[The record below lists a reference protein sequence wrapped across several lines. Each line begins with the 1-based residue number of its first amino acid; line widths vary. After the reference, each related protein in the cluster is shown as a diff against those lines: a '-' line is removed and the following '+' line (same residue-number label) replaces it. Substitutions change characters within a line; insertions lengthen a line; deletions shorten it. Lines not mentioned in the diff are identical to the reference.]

1 MLFDKENFLYDN
13 HEVLWYTDH
22 FLCYIPT
29 EDELYNLTF
38 EEFGGLTTLDIR
50 YFISVC
56 KSNDKSLFF
65 DASIKIN
72 PKYYDCVFEIL
83 NNNFALIINDK
94 NKIIKIKEKIKEVIL
109 MSIDTSRGNEEDFIN
124 SLNEH
129 ELEALKRMVE
139 LFNCTDFYISVNKE
153 TQETNISGSAYRS
166 LFYKLKENKIATVE
180 SAGVKGTHVIFH
192 SFTKLKN
199 LL

>member
-13 HEVLWYTDH
+13 HEVLWYTDN

-38 EEFGGLTTLDIR
+38 EEFGGLTALDIR
-50 YFISVC
+50 YFISIC

-65 DASIKIN
+65 DSSIKIN

-129 ELEALKRMVE
+129 ELEALKHMVK

-153 TQETNISGSAYRS
+153 TQETNISSSAYRS

-192 SFTKLKN
+192 SFTKIKN

>member
-1 MLFDKENFLYDN
+1 MLFDKANFTYDN
-13 HEVLWYTDH
+13 HEVLWYTDN

-38 EEFGGLTTLDIR
+38 EEFGGLTALDVR

-56 KSNDKSLFF
+56 KTNDKSLFF
-65 DASIKIN
+65 DNSIKIN

-109 MSIDTSRGNEEDFIN
+109 MSIDTSRGNEMEFFEI
-124 SLNEH
+124 LNEH
-129 ELEALKRMVE
+129 ELEALKYILE
-139 LFNCTDFYISVNKE
+139 KYNCADFYISVNKE
-153 TQETNISGSAYRS
+153 SQETNISGSAYRQ
-166 LFYKLKENKIATVE
+166 LFYKLKEYKIATVE

>member
-65 DASIKIN
+65 DSSIKIN

-109 MSIDTSRGNEEDFIN
+109 ISIDTSRGNEEEFIN
-124 SLNEH
+124 SLSEH

-139 LFNCTDFYISVNKE
+139 LFDCTDFYISVNKE
-153 TQETNISGSAYRS
+153 TQETNISSSAYRS

>member
-65 DASIKIN
+65 DSSIKIN
-72 PKYYDCVFEIL
+72 PKYYDCVFDIL
-83 NNNFALIINDK
+83 NNNFALIINDE
-94 NKIIKIKEKIKEVIL
+94 NKIIKIKEKIKEAIL
-109 MSIDTSRGNEEDFIN
+109 MSIDVSRGNVEEFLKD
-124 SLNEH
+124 LNQL
-129 ELEALKRMVE
+129 ELEALKYIIDTY
-139 LFNCTDFYISVNKE
+139 NCADFYISVNKE
-153 TQETNISGSAYRS
+153 SQETSFSGATYRG
-166 LFYKLKENKIATVE
+166 LFYKLKEHKIASVE
-180 SAGVKGTHVIFH
+180 SAGVKGTHIMFN

>member
-1 MLFDKENFLYDN
+1 MLFDKENFLYDG
-13 HEVLWYTDH
+13 HEVLWYTDS

-38 EEFGGLTTLDIR
+38 EEFGGLTALDVR
-50 YFISVC
+50 YFVSIC

-65 DASIKIN
+65 DKSIKIN

-109 MSIDTSRGNEEDFIN
+109 MAIDTSRGNEIEFFEI
-124 SLNEH
+124 LNDS
-129 ELEALKRMVE
+129 ELLALKYIIE
-139 LFNCTDFYISVNKE
+139 KYNCADFYISVHKE
-153 TQETNISGSAYRS
+153 GQESDISGTTYRN
-166 LFYKLKENKIATVE
+166 LFYKLKEYKIATVE
-180 SAGVKGTHVIFH
+180 SAGVKGTHVIFN

>member
-13 HEVLWYTDH
+13 HEVLWYTDN

-38 EEFGGLTTLDIR
+38 EEFGGLTALDIR
-50 YFISVC
+50 YFISIC

-65 DASIKIN
+65 DSSIKIN

-109 MSIDTSRGNEEDFIN
+109 MSIDTSRGNEEEFIN

-129 ELEALKRMVE
+129 ELEALKHMIK

-153 TQETNISGSAYRS
+153 TQETNISSSAYRS

-192 SFTKLKN
+192 SFTKIKN

>member
-1 MLFDKENFLYDN
+1 
-13 HEVLWYTDH
+13 
-22 FLCYIPT
+22 
-29 EDELYNLTF
+29 
-38 EEFGGLTTLDIR
+38 
-50 YFISVC
+50 
-56 KSNDKSLFF
+56 
-65 DASIKIN
+65 
-72 PKYYDCVFEIL
+72 
-83 NNNFALIINDK
+83 
-94 NKIIKIKEKIKEVIL
+94 

-129 ELEALKRMVE
+129 ELEALKRMIE

-166 LFYKLKENKIATVE
+166 LFYKLKKNKIATVE

>member
-13 HEVLWYTDH
+13 HEVLWYTDN

-38 EEFGGLTTLDIR
+38 EEFGGLTALDIR
-50 YFISVC
+50 YFISIC

-65 DASIKIN
+65 DSSIKIN

>member
-56 KSNDKSLFF
+56 KNNDKSLFF
-65 DASIKIN
+65 DTSIKIN

>member
-38 EEFGGLTTLDIR
+38 EEFGGLTALDIR
-50 YFISVC
+50 YFISIC

-65 DASIKIN
+65 DSSIKIN

-109 MSIDTSRGNEEDFIN
+109 MSIDTSRGNEEEFIN

>member
-65 DASIKIN
+65 DTSIKIN

>member
-38 EEFGGLTTLDIR
+38 EEFGGLTALDVR
-50 YFISVC
+50 YFISIC

-65 DASIKIN
+65 DSSIKIN

-109 MSIDTSRGNEEDFIN
+109 MSIDTSRGNEEEFIN

-129 ELEALKRMVE
+129 ELEALKHMVK

-153 TQETNISGSAYRS
+153 TQETNISSSAYRS

-192 SFTKLKN
+192 SFTKIKN

>member
-50 YFISVC
+50 YFISIC

-65 DASIKIN
+65 DSSIKIN

-109 MSIDTSRGNEEDFIN
+109 MSIDTSRGNEEEFIN

-153 TQETNISGSAYRS
+153 TQETNISSSAYRS

-192 SFTKLKN
+192 SFTKIKN

>member
-13 HEVLWYTDH
+13 HEVLWYTDN

-38 EEFGGLTTLDIR
+38 EEFGGLTALDIR
-50 YFISVC
+50 YFISIC

-65 DASIKIN
+65 DSSIKIN

-109 MSIDTSRGNEEDFIN
+109 MSIDTSRGNEEEFIN

-129 ELEALKRMVE
+129 ELEALKHMVKLLGDQDVDIEAICILSFRIDIE
-139 LFNCTDFYISVNKE
+139 LHRF
-153 TQETNISGSAYRS
+153 
-166 LFYKLKENKIATVE
+166 LYKCK
-180 SAGVKGTHVIFH
+180 
-192 SFTKLKN
+192 
-199 LL
+199 

>member
-65 DASIKIN
+65 DSSIKIN

>member
-13 HEVLWYTDH
+13 HEVLWYTDN

-38 EEFGGLTTLDIR
+38 EEFGGLTALDIR
-50 YFISVC
+50 YFISIC

-65 DASIKIN
+65 DSSIKIN

-192 SFTKLKN
+192 SFTKIKN

>member
-56 KSNDKSLFF
+56 KNNDKSLFF
-65 DASIKIN
+65 DTSIKIN

-180 SAGVKGTHVIFH
+180 SAGAKGTHVIFH

>member
-56 KSNDKSLFF
+56 KNNDKSLFF
-65 DASIKIN
+65 DSSIKIN

>member
-50 YFISVC
+50 YFISIC

-65 DASIKIN
+65 DSSIKIN

-109 MSIDTSRGNEEDFIN
+109 MSIDTSRGNEEEFIN

>member
-13 HEVLWYTDH
+13 HEVLWYTDN

-38 EEFGGLTTLDIR
+38 EEFGGLTALDIR
-50 YFISVC
+50 YFISIC
-56 KSNDKSLFF
+56 KNNDKSLFF

-109 MSIDTSRGNEEDFIN
+109 MSIDTSRGNEEEFIN

-129 ELEALKRMVE
+129 ELEALRHMIK

-153 TQETNISGSAYRS
+153 TQETNISSSAYRS

-192 SFTKLKN
+192 SFTKIKN

>member
-1 MLFDKENFLYDN
+1 MLFDKEHFLYDN
-13 HEVLWYTDH
+13 HEVLWYTDN

-56 KSNDKSLFF
+56 KSEDSSLYYDKT
-65 DASIKIN
+65 IKIN
-72 PKYYDCVFEIL
+72 PKYYDCVFDIL
-83 NNNFALIINDK
+83 NNNFSLIINDE
-94 NKIIKIKEKIKEVIL
+94 NKITKIKEKIKEAIL
-109 MSIDTSRGNEEDFIN
+109 MSIDVSRGNAEEFLKD
-124 SLNEH
+124 LNQL
-129 ELEALKRMVE
+129 ELDALKYIIDTY
-139 LFNCTDFYISVNKE
+139 NCADFYISVNKE
-153 TQETNISGSAYRS
+153 SQETSFSGATYRG
-166 LFYKLKENKIATVE
+166 LFYKLKEHKIASVE
-180 SAGVKGTHVIFH
+180 SAGVKGTHIMFN

>member
-13 HEVLWYTDH
+13 HEVLWYTDN

-38 EEFGGLTTLDIR
+38 EEFGGLTALDIR
-50 YFISVC
+50 YFISIC

-65 DASIKIN
+65 DSSIKIN

-109 MSIDTSRGNEEDFIN
+109 MSIDTSRGNEEEFIN

-129 ELEALKRMVE
+129 ELEALKHMVK

-153 TQETNISGSAYRS
+153 TQETNISSSAYRS

-192 SFTKLKN
+192 SFTKIKN

>member
-1 MLFDKENFLYDN
+1 MLFDKENFIYDN

-38 EEFGGLTTLDIR
+38 EEFGGLTALDIR
-50 YFISVC
+50 YFISIC
-56 KSNDKSLFF
+56 KNNDKSLFF
-65 DASIKIN
+65 DSSIKIN

-109 MSIDTSRGNEEDFIN
+109 MSIDTSRGNEEEFIN

-129 ELEALKRMVE
+129 ELEALKRMIE